1 MLIVRDVLLYLA
13 DTPVG
18 GGPTLIGGSIGARD
32 PSPLALAQLPKAH
45 PELVSLLPF
54 LVSERRA
61 RGPISRE
68 RLCSEPVFPAILPIQ
83 LRLLTGLF
91 QARSPST
98 LPPPGFLLACTLS
111 RSRPQYSATKNGII
125 RYRKWYRAQS

>member
-1 MLIVRDVLLYLA
+1 MGPLTSRTGPLPESASRTGITATVLGIRA
-13 DTPVG
+13 EST
-18 GGPTLIGGSIGARD
+18 GSH
-32 PSPLALAQLPKAH
+32 LP
-45 PELVSLLPF
+45 
-54 LVSERRA
+54 
-61 RGPISRE
+61 E

-111 RSRPQYSATKNGII
+111 RSHPQYSATKSGII